1 MRITYM
7 HVGEMSVHMQHLT
20 SVHGTYTMCML
31 SSNARTHART
41 RTHNN
46 THKHRQ
52 IVPRGEDIR
61 MAGPRAGRGR
71 PLSSPNAYGVP
82 VAEASLKRRRKRP
95 ADPTSPNPTRRQ
107 LRLVDT
113 SPSNSTRSRTA
124 LSRRPDFPSIG

>member
-1 MRITYM
+1 
-7 HVGEMSVHMQHLT
+7 MSVHMQHLT

-31 SSNARTHART
+31 SSNARTHARLYART

-61 MAGPRAGRGR
+61 MAAGPGR

-82 VAEASLKRRRKRP
+82 VAEASLRRRRKRP

-107 LRLVDT
+107 LRLVDS
-113 SPSNSTRSRTA
+113 SPSNST
-124 LSRRPDFPSIG
+124 